1 MWYTV
6 YDKIIRVDLMKKI
19 LIISSEYTGRGHKSI
34 TDALCEQLNKHEDIE
49 VSILEGFSMLGKVG
63 IKISKS
69 YGPLTR
75 TSKKAWDM
83 TWKFVQHNT
92 DTINKAVKT
101 LIGNKFAD
109 IVAEEQPDVIVSV
122 HPAFIGCILDVMERK
137 NIKIPFISM
146 YADLVS
152 ISNMWTDP
160 RADYSLCYTDEAIEY
175 SLKMGIPKE
184 KIRRF
189 SFPVRERFTYGNPVA
204 GSQIFKSSKIPT
216 FLIMSGGE
224 GSGNMIELAEM
235 LLNHFNCRVKVLT
248 GRNAAIRKKF
258 ESKKEKYGER
268 IDVYGFVEAI
278 EELMLSSDVAFMR
291 GSPNTI
297 LEAINCCLP
306 VIITDALPGQEAGNP
321 GYFTDNNLGRFVH
334 NEDEVIET
342 VKELLENDAE
352 KLMKIK
358 EHQDKFR
365 NPDAAREI
373 TDFIISLT

>member
-1 MWYTV
+1 
-6 YDKIIRVDLMKKI
+6 MKKI

-34 TDALCEQLNKHEDIE
+34 TDALCEQLNKHKDVE

-75 TSKKAWDM
+75 TSKKAWDI

-92 DTINKAVKT
+92 DAINKAIKT
-101 LIGNKFAD
+101 LISKKFAD
-109 IVAEEQPDVIVSV
+109 IVEEEQPDVIVSV
-122 HPAFIGCILDVMERK
+122 HPAFIGCILDVMEKK
-137 NIKIPFISM
+137 NIQIPFVSM

-160 RADYSLCYTDEAIEY
+160 RADYSICYTDEAIEY
-175 SLKMGIPKE
+175 SLKMGIPME
-184 KIRRF
+184 KIKRF

-204 GSQIFKSSKIPT
+204 GSQLFKSSKIPT

-224 GSGNMIELAEM
+224 GSGNITELTEM
-235 LLNHFNCRVKVLT
+235 LLNHFNCRVKVLA
-248 GRNAAIRKKF
+248 GRNKTLRDKF
-258 ESKKEKYGER
+258 EAEKEKYGER

-278 EELMLSSDVAFMR
+278 EELMLSSDIAFLR

-321 GYFTDNNLGRFVH
+321 DYFNANKLGCFAH
-334 NEDEVIET
+334 KPDDIISA
-342 VKELLENDAE
+342 VKELLDNDAK
-352 KLMKIK
+352 KLTEIK
-358 EHQDKFR
+358 EQQNKFR
-365 NPDAAREI
+365 NPDAAKEI
-373 TDFIISLT
+373 VDFVISLA

>member
-1 MWYTV
+1 
-6 YDKIIRVDLMKKI
+6 MKKI

-34 TDALCEQLNKHEDIE
+34 TDALCEQLNKHDDVE
-49 VSILEGFSMLGKVG
+49 VSILEGFSMLGKAG

-75 TSKKAWDM
+75 TSKKAWDI

-92 DTINKAVKT
+92 DAINKAIKT
-101 LIGNKFAD
+101 LISKKFAD
-109 IVAEEQPDVIVSV
+109 IVEEEQPDVIVSV
-122 HPAFIGCILDVMERK
+122 HPAFIGCILDVMEKK
-137 NIKIPFISM
+137 NIKIPFVSM

-160 RADYSLCYTDEAIEY
+160 RADYSLCYTKEAIDY
-175 SLKMGIPKE
+175 SLEMGIPQE
-184 KIRRF
+184 KIKKF
-189 SFPVRERFTYGNPVA
+189 SFPVRERFTYGSPVA
-204 GSQIFKSSKIPT
+204 GSQLFKSSKIPT

-224 GSGNMIELAEM
+224 GSGNMMELAEM

-248 GRNAAIRKKF
+248 GRNKALRDKF
-258 ESKKEKYGER
+258 EAEKEKYGER

-321 GYFTDNNLGRFVH
+321 DYFKENNLGCFAH
-334 NEDEVIET
+334 GLDDIKKT
-342 VKELLENDAE
+342 VKELLENDTK
-352 KLMKIK
+352 KLMDIK
-358 EHQDKFR
+358 EQQKKFR
-365 NPDAAREI
+365 NPNAAKEI
-373 TDFIISLT
+373 TDFIISLGE

>member
-1 MWYTV
+1 
-6 YDKIIRVDLMKKI
+6 MKKI

-34 TDALCEQLNKHEDIE
+34 TDALCEQLNKHNDVE
-49 VSILEGFSMLGKVG
+49 VSILEGFSMLGKAG

-75 TSKKAWDM
+75 TSKKAWDI

-92 DTINKAVKT
+92 DAINKAIKT
-101 LIGNKFAD
+101 LISKKFAE
-109 IVAEEQPDVIVSV
+109 IVDEEQPGVIVSV
-122 HPAFIGCILDVMERK
+122 HPAFIGCILDVMEKK
-137 NIKIPFISM
+137 NIKIPFVSM

-152 ISNMWTDP
+152 ISNLWTDP
-160 RADYSLCYTDEAIEY
+160 RADYSICYTKEAIDY
-175 SLKMGIPKE
+175 SLEMGIPDE
-184 KIRRF
+184 KIKKF

-224 GSGNMIELAEM
+224 GSGNMMELAEM
-235 LLNHFNCRVKVLT
+235 LLSHFNCRVKVLT
-248 GRNAAIRKKF
+248 GRNKTLREKF
-258 ESKKEKYGER
+258 EAEKEKYGER

-278 EELMLSSDVAFMR
+278 EELMLSSDIAFMR

-321 GYFTDNNLGRFVH
+321 WYFEENHLGCFAH
-334 NEDEVIET
+334 ELENIKQA

-352 KLMKIK
+352 KLMDIK
-358 EHQDKFR
+358 AHQKAFR
-365 NPDAAREI
+365 NPNAAKEI
-373 TDFIISLT
+373 ADFIVSLA

>member
-1 MWYTV
+1 M
-6 YDKIIRVDLMKKI
+6 DKKI

-34 TDALCEQLNKHEDIE
+34 TDALCEQLNKRGNVE
-49 VSILEGFSMLGKVG
+49 VSILEGFNMLGKVG

-75 TSKKAWDM
+75 TSKKAWNI

-92 DTINKAVKT
+92 EAINKAIKT
-101 LIGNKFAD
+101 LISKKFAE
-109 IVAEEQPDVIVSV
+109 IVEDEQPDVIVSV
-122 HPAFIGCILDVMERK
+122 HPAFIGCILDVMEKK

-160 RADYSLCYTDEAIEY
+160 RADYSICYTNEAIDY
-175 SLKMGIPKE
+175 SLKMGIPEE
-184 KIRRF
+184 KIKKF

-204 GSQIFKSSKIPT
+204 GSQIFKSSGIPT

-224 GSGNMIELAEM
+224 GSGNMLELAEM
-235 LLNHFNCRVKVLT
+235 LLSHFNCRVKVLT
-248 GRNAAIRKKF
+248 GRNKTLREKF
-258 ESKKEKYGER
+258 EEEKEKYGER
-268 IDVYGFVEAI
+268 IDVYGFVDAI
-278 EELMLSSDVAFMR
+278 EELMLSSDIAFMR

-321 GYFTDNNLGRFVH
+321 WYFEENHLGCFAC
-334 NEDEVIET
+334 ELESIKDA
-342 VKELLENDAE
+342 VKVLLENDAE
-352 KLMKIK
+352 KLMDIK
-358 EHQDKFR
+358 EHQKTFR
-365 NPDAAREI
+365 NPDAAKEI
-373 TDFIISLT
+373 SDFIVSLA

>member
-1 MWYTV
+1 
-6 YDKIIRVDLMKKI
+6 MKKI

-34 TDALCEQLNKHEDIE
+34 TDALCEQLEKNKDVE

-63 IKISKS
+63 IKLSKS

-75 TSKKAWDM
+75 KSKKAWDI

-92 DTINKAVKT
+92 DAINKAIKT
-101 LIGNKFAD
+101 LISGKFAE
-109 IVAEEQPDVIVSV
+109 IVEEEKPDVIVSA
-122 HPAFIGCILDVMERK
+122 HPAFIGCILDVMEKK
-137 NIKIPFISM
+137 NINIPFVSM

-160 RADYSLCYTDEAIEY
+160 RADYSICYTKEAIDY
-175 SLKMGIPKE
+175 SLKMGIPQE
-184 KIRRF
+184 KIKKF

-224 GSGNMIELAEM
+224 GSGNMMDLSKM
-235 LLNHFNCRVKVLT
+235 LLNNFNCRVKVLA
-248 GRNAAIRKKF
+248 GRNKGLLEKF
-258 ESKKEKYGER
+258 EEIKEDYGER

-278 EELMLSSDVAFMR
+278 EELMLSSDIAFMR

-306 VIITDALPGQEAGNP
+306 VVITDALPGQEAGNP
-321 GYFTDNNLGRFVH
+321 WYFEENNLGCFAH
-334 NEDEVIET
+334 ELEDIKEA
-342 VKELLENDAE
+342 VKVLLCNDAA
-352 KLMKIK
+352 KLAEIR
-358 EHQDKFR
+358 EHQKAFR
-365 NPDAAREI
+365 NPNAAKEI
-373 TDFIISLT
+373 AEFLTSLA